1 MKSHTNLRNDDTNTA
16 PELRPM
22 ASPARQKLRDLL
34 DA

>member
-1 MKSHTNLRNDDTNTA
+1 MKSHTNLRIADTNTA